1 MFVIVNG
8 NTKCEY
14 PTTLR
19 RYVADQTVIRYYGRK
34 FHISYKA
41 TFSPAQIQFVWIV
54 TAAAVNVHWNKN
66 MALFVSSDPTIR
78 QRVEKIPRLNAIHIL
93 GDSYEIILCRQSD
106 RAARGSRKTAKPSAK
121 LRNLLKN
128 LTSGIPLLELLIFNT
143 LILKVTY
150 HYFSNSCL
158 FGNWIKLARYIL
170 WITSSRKSNKLSN
183 CELSSFVPAHKT
195 FTQRN

>member
-1 MFVIVNG
+1 
-8 NTKCEY
+8 
-14 PTTLR
+14 
-19 RYVADQTVIRYYGRK
+19 
-34 FHISYKA
+34 
-41 TFSPAQIQFVWIV
+41 
-54 TAAAVNVHWNKN
+54 

-128 LTSGIPLLELLIFNT
+128 LTSGIPSLELLIFNT

-158 FGNWIKLARYIL
+158 FGN
-170 WITSSRKSNKLSN
+170 
-183 CELSSFVPAHKT
+183 
-195 FTQRN
+195 